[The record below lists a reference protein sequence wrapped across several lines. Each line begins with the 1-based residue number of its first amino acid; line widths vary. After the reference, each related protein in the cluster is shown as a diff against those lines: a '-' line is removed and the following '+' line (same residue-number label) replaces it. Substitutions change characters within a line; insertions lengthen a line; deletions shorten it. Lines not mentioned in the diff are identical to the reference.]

1 MFVLVNA
8 RASPTG
14 AFGLVPRLD
23 LQCVASLQ
31 SSQPTYALYQRMDV
45 FLRKLSLQNLYQM

>member
-31 SSQPTYALYQRMDV
+31 STNPRLHYTRRMGI
-45 FLRKLSLQNLYQM
+45 FC